1 MKREFYKDMLQ
12 IALPITMQGLL
23 QAALSLI
30 DQIMIGSLGSAS
42 IAGVGLGAKFIS
54 LFTVTMTA
62 IVTVAGIL
70 IAQYCGSK
78 SKKGINDS
86 FFFNLYFA
94 LLIAVIFL
102 GLSLSIPG
110 QIMGLYSKD
119 LDTIGEAVL
128 YLRIMSI
135 GFVPQ
140 TITLMLSALLRNM
153 GAAQTPMV
161 AGGISVASNTLLN
174 YLFIFGIG
182 KIPPMGVAG
191 AAMATAISRIIELL
205 IIYTMFIK
213 IRRQK
218 EIDLTITFS
227 FEKDFLKKIVEVL
240 TPILCCEFLWSLGE
254 NVYAVI
260 YGHIGTESC
269 AAMTLTYPLQ
279 TLAIGALSGVSAAA
293 GVMIG
298 NSLGKDNTGKAY
310 ADSKS
315 FLKVTIEVSLGISI
329 LIVLLGGLYVKLFH
343 VSDDTKQITV
353 YILFAYALVFPAKV
367 INMVL
372 GGGVLRSGG
381 QTKYIMAVD
390 MIGTWIFGVP
400 LGLLA
405 AYALRLPIY
414 YVYFILSM
422 EEYVR
427 VLLCVLLF
435 KSKRWMV
442 NMTKE
447 KAGICP

>member
-30 DQIMIGSLGSAS
+30 DQIMIGSLGSAT

-54 LFTVTMTA
+54 LFSVTMTA

-86 FFFNLYFA
+86 FFSNLYFA

-102 GLSLSIPG
+102 GLSLSIPE

-119 LDTIGEAVL
+119 ADTIGEAVV
-128 YLRIMSI
+128 YLRIVSI

-153 GAAQTPMV
+153 EAAQAPMV

-182 KIPPMGVAG
+182 KIPAMGVAG

-205 IIYTMFIK
+205 IIYTMFVK

-218 EIDLTITFS
+218 GIELRVTFS
-227 FEKDFLKKIVEVL
+227 FEKDFLKKIVPVL

-298 NSLGKDNTGKAY
+298 NDLGKDNKDKAY

-315 FLKVTIEVSLGISI
+315 FVKVTIEVSLGISM
-329 LIVLLGGLYVKLFH
+329 LIALLGGLYVKLFH
-343 VSDDTKQITV
+343 VSDDTKQMTV

-405 AYALRLPIY
+405 AYVLKLPIY

-447 KAGICP
+447 KAGICQ

>member
-30 DQIMIGSLGSAS
+30 DQIMIGSLGSAT

-54 LFTVTMTA
+54 LFSVTMTA

-86 FFFNLYFA
+86 FFSNLYFA

-102 GLSLSIPG
+102 GLSLSIPE

-119 LDTIGEAVL
+119 ADTIGEAVV
-128 YLRIMSI
+128 YLRIVSI

-153 GAAQTPMV
+153 EAAQAPMV
-161 AGGISVASNTLLN
+161 AGGISVVSNTLLN

-182 KIPPMGVAG
+182 KIPAMGVAG

-205 IIYTMFIK
+205 IIYTMFVK

-218 EIDLTITFS
+218 GIELRVTFS
-227 FEKDFLKKIVEVL
+227 FEKDFLKKIVPVL

-298 NSLGKDNTGKAY
+298 NDLGKDNKDKAY

-315 FLKVTIEVSLGISI
+315 FVKVTIEVSLGISM
-329 LIVLLGGLYVKLFH
+329 LIALLGGLYVKLFH
-343 VSDDTKQITV
+343 VSDDTKQMTV

-405 AYALRLPIY
+405 AYVLKLPIY

-447 KAGICP
+447 KAGICQ

>member
-30 DQIMIGSLGSAS
+30 DQIMIGSLGSAT

-54 LFTVTMTA
+54 LFSVTMTA

-86 FFFNLYFA
+86 FFSNLYFA

-102 GLSLSIPG
+102 GLSLSIPE

-119 LDTIGEAVL
+119 ADTIGEAVV
-128 YLRIMSI
+128 YLRIVSI

-153 GAAQTPMV
+153 EAAQAPMV

-182 KIPPMGVAG
+182 KIPAMGVAG

-205 IIYTMFIK
+205 IIYTMFVK

-218 EIDLTITFS
+218 GIELRVTFS
-227 FEKDFLKKIVEVL
+227 FEKDFLKKIVPVL

-298 NSLGKDNTGKAY
+298 NDLGKDNKDKAY

-315 FLKVTIEVSLGISI
+315 FVKVTIEVSLGISM
-329 LIVLLGGLYVKLFH
+329 LIALLGGLYAKLFH
-343 VSDDTKQITV
+343 VSDDTKQMTV

-405 AYALRLPIY
+405 AYVLKLPIY

-447 KAGICP
+447 KAGICQ